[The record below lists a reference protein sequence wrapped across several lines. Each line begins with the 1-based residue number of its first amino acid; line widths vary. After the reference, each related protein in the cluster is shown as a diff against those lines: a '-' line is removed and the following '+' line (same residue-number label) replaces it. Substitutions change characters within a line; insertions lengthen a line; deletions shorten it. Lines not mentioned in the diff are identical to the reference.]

1 MTKIE
6 LEYREHEVQK
16 ELRDKIPDGEYL
28 EMNID
33 DILKELAKTS
43 ARLYIE
49 DLRNRAS
56 SKFRRIIGKV
66 VPEQIELAEFL
77 EKDSDYVLEL
87 LIHIADTS
95 EIFAEIKDAISEA
108 NLEELIKLT
117 DFAVEKYTENYNF
130 LAGQRKALL
139 SSLNGITM
147 IDNSLTDTREETK
160 DFIRQQIGEATS
172 YKHLEKKN

>member
-6 LEYREHEVQK
+6 LEYREHEVKK

-33 DILKELAKTS
+33 DVLKELAKTS

-56 SKFRRIIGKV
+56 TKFRRLVGKV
-66 VPEQIELAEFL
+66 VPDYNDLADFL

-95 EIFAEIKDAISEA
+95 EIFAEIKDAISEG
-108 NLEELIKLT
+108 NLDELIKLT
-117 DFAVEKYTENYNF
+117 DFAVEKYAENYNF
-130 LAGQRKALL
+130 LAGKRKALA
-139 SSLNGITM
+139 SSMNGITM
-147 IDNSLTDTREETK
+147 INNSLTDTREETK
-160 DFIRQQIGEATS
+160 DFIRQKIGEVTS